1 MENRSTF
8 QEASLK
14 KKKKKNITRNMLTKR
29 TLHQVPT
36 PQIIKNAG
44 KKIRINRAHKISH
57 SITEAKREQKL
68 T

>member
-1 MENRSTF
+1 
-8 QEASLK
+8 
-14 KKKKKNITRNMLTKR
+14 MLTKR